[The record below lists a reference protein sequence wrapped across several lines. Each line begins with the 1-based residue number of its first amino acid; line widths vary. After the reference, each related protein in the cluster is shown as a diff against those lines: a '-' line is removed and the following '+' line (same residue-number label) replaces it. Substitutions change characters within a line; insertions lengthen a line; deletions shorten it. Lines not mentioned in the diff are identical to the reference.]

1 MRNEEGGM
9 LGFVRVG
16 GRGVRDFW
24 FFEWERFAGIQETR
38 GFSAET
44 WSDPRGLWQIQK

>member
-38 GFSAET
+38 GRSA
-44 WSDPRGLWQIQK
+44 GK

>member
-16 GRGVRDFW
+16 GRGMRDFW
-24 FFEWERFAGIQETR
+24 FFEWERFAGMEGTR
-38 GFSAET
+38 DSSSKTGSA
-44 WSDPRGLWQIQK
+44 SSRASADC